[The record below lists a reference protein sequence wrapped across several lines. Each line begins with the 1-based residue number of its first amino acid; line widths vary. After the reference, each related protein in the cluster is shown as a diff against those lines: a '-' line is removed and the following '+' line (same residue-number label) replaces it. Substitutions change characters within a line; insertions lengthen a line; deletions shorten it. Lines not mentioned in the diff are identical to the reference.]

1 MALSKSGIEYLTH
14 VWNFYPGCNHWKTG
28 VCPVGGRCWAKGMA
42 QRFRGGNFE
51 PHLIPEKL
59 LDPLKGRQGGRRIGV
74 CFTGDLFGEWVDP
87 EQEIGKQ
94 VEAWKLIEHQGWI
107 AKPDN
112 PLKRIVF
119 EVIKLCPHDTFIF
132 LTKNPA
138 RLANWSPFPDNCWVG
153 ATVCNPQMSSDA
165 YIGLGRIKAKVKL
178 ISYEPVME
186 SCYMEPQFLQDAG
199 INWIVIGGWDR
210 GKTQPQISWI
220 KEIVEAADRTGIP
233 VFLKDNLKPLVFQD
247 KLWTEGLLNWAGELR
262 QEYQTK
268 QRIARSGGR
277 FPILIRHE

>member
-1 MALSKSGIEYLTH
+1 MLNTVK
-14 VWNFYPGCNHWKTG
+14 K
-28 VCPVGGRCWAKGMA
+28 CP
-42 QRFRGGNFE
+42 N
-51 PHLIPEKL
+51 
-59 LDPLKGRQGGRRIGV
+59 
-74 CFTGDLFGEWVDP
+74 
-87 EQEIGKQ
+87 
-94 VEAWKLIEHQGWI
+94 
-107 AKPDN
+107 
-112 PLKRIVF
+112 
-119 EVIKLCPHDTFIF
+119 DTFIF

-165 YIGLGRIKAKVKL
+165 YIGLGRIKAKVKF

-233 VFLKDNLKPLVFQD
+233 VFLKDNLLPLL
-247 KLWTEGLLNWAGELR
+247 KNHNAYPWAFTPNSVPTFPTYR
-262 QEYQTK
+262 QE
-268 QRIARSGGR
+268 
-277 FPILIRHE
+277 FPKEAQGENT